1 MSGPAAILG
10 HGIDLASI
18 ARVAEVLERHGTHFI
33 ERCFTASERDWAEAG
48 GRQRT
53 QRYACRFAAKEAAAK
68 ALGTGVAEGIRWTD
82 LEILADERGAPRLSL
97 HGAAA
102 ERAAGLGVGATH
114 CSITHAGD
122 HAMASVILT
131 SG

>member
-1 MSGPAAILG
+1 VSRSAGILG

-18 ARVAEVLERHGTHFI
+18 ARVAEVLERHGSHFI
-33 ERCFTASERDWAEAG
+33 ERCFTAAERDWAEAG

-53 QRYACRFAAKEAAAK
+53 QRYAGRFAAKEAAAK

-97 HGAAA
+97 HGVAA
-102 ERAAGLGVGATH
+102 ERAAGMGVGATH